1 MMKRSHLILAVL
13 CGAIF
18 IFASGAS
25 AQTSQPSTSGRALA
39 DSADVKTDATA
50 NIVSNSEIET
60 LRRRLEEVER
70 QNRALGQTLLELKAR
85 LDALGPAEGAG
96 NSSAISIPPAKT
108 VSQASAPAKE
118 TDKNQPVRWSE
129 LLGEGNKIKLY
140 GFLRLDMDFDSQH
153 PNNTQI
159 PFFIISPDVR
169 ANGTTNGDY
178 SIHPRLTRFGIDYT
192 GPQIAK
198 LGNAKLTGKLETDFE
213 NGGTESRQIIRIR
226 HAYLRLDWKE
236 ASLLAGQTWDIV
248 SPLFPS
254 VNSDSLMWN
263 AGNVGDRRPQ
273 VRVAYEPRVGEVSS
287 LSWEESA
294 SPAPSMRR
302 ISTTTGFGMAK
313 RAALLTCRDASAIP
327 IHSAKT

>member
-1 MMKRSHLILAVL
+1 MMKRSHLILAAL
-13 CGAIF
+13 CGTIF
-18 IFASGAS
+18 IFVSVAS
-25 AQTSQPSTSGRALA
+25 AQTSRPATSAET
-39 DSADVKTDATA
+39 ADVKTGVTGE
-50 NIVSNSEIET
+50 SNSEIET
-60 LRRRLEEVER
+60 LRHRLEEVER
-70 QNRALGQTLLELKAR
+70 QNRALGQTLLELKSR
-85 LDALGPAEGAG
+85 LDALSPVEAASTSSGLSASLAKAE
-96 NSSAISIPPAKT
+96 P
-108 VSQASAPAKE
+108 QASAPASA

-159 PFFIISPDVR
+159 PFFITSPDVR

-178 SIHPRLTRFGIDYT
+178 SIHPRLTRLGIDYT

-198 LGNAKLTGKLETDFE
+198 LGNARLSGKLETDFE
-213 NGGTESRQIIRIR
+213 NGGSESRQIIRIR

-248 SPLFPS
+248 SPLFPT

-273 VRVAYEPRVGEVSS
+273 VRAAYEPRVG
-287 LSWEESA
+287 
-294 SPAPSMRR
+294 
-302 ISTTTGFGMAK
+302 
-313 RAALLTCRDASAIP
+313 
-327 IHSAKT
+327 